1 MKKKL
6 FFLPMVAIIMAACS
20 SNETIEVNENKGDL
34 ISFHPI
40 VKGVTRA
47 ADADLTSDATS
58 FNVEAFNTGTTTSPY
73 FSNVTFTNTSRTFT
87 SATKYYWPTN
97 NLDFYAY
104 SPISSSQFAKTD
116 YKTFT
121 ITPSNTVS
129 EQVDFIYANTK
140 NKGKGTSGEV
150 TTLNFRH
157 AGAKIAVKVKN
168 SAPNLKFEISGWKLG
183 YLDNTATFT
192 YGDASTDTDT
202 PNAQLAFSDWSENS
216 TQSADNTYS
225 TTFTANA
232 IAAESTAYFLEKN
245 GTPSTTDTDEDLN
258 MILIPQTLTAATAY
272 ASTTAGAKP
281 NGSYI
286 ALKMVIENN
295 TTAGETVA
303 AATADGKWAMWP
315 IGGYNWEP
323 GKKYTYTIDLAGGG
337 YYETNQDSDTD
348 LDPILEGAEIKFATV
363 TVDGWTDRAVNI
375 PPPTNLTELRTLAT
389 GGGDC
394 SEYIGWVI
402 TSDGCIYPNATAAGE
417 KTKVA
422 MIAYAGLA
430 GSTDTST
437 GSESYCGLAIA
448 LTDAENNLSA
458 YFGPE
463 GTDESLTNYNSY
475 DPVNAMTDKEGDAN
489 TAALL
494 SAHPEGTTY
503 FAYKANNY
511 SVVRPSNTSTWF
523 VPSFGQWILF
533 FNNFGADITS
543 SNIESKMYYPLN
555 SEVRAKISTALTNA
569 GGSIIQPTVYG
580 SSTEANEN
588 NFYDV
593 SFATAGNSTSSNGK
607 VNANNVRTFFA
618 F

>member
-1 MKKKL
+1 MKKRL
-6 FFLPMVAIIMAACS
+6 FFLPMVAIMMAACS

-34 ISFHPI
+34 ISFRPI

-47 ADADLTSDATS
+47 ADISTDNLTSFVVNAKQAGGSTS
-58 FNVEAFNTGTTTSPY
+58 YFDNGVFNKSGSVFVSES
-73 FSNVTFTNTSRTFT
+73 
-87 SATKYYWPTN
+87 KYYWPASGS
-97 NLDFYAY
+97 LDFYAY
-104 SPISSSQFAKTD
+104 SPSGNSQVNYSG

-121 ITPSNTVS
+121 VTPSTTIAD
-129 EQVDFIYANTK
+129 QVDFVFAATM
-140 NKGKGTSGEV
+140 NKSKEDYGASGV
-150 TTLNFRH
+150 PLNFRH
-157 AGAKIAVKVKN
+157 TGAKIACYVKN
-168 SAPNLKFEISGWKLG
+168 SSTTLKFDVYGWKVG
-183 YLDNTATFT
+183 YICPAATFT
-192 YGDASTDTDT
+192 FSDANTDGNNDGSGTTLTPEQWGNRTDASIGT
-202 PNAQLAFSDWSENS
+202 E
-216 TQSADNTYS
+216 Y
-225 TTFTANA
+225 
-232 IAAESTAYFLEKN
+232 ESTFSVNQIGQSGATSLDGE
-245 GTPSTTDTDEDLN
+245 
-258 MILIPQTLTAATAY
+258 MILIPQAITAASGY
-272 ASTTAGAKP
+272 ASASAGANL
-281 NGSYI
+281 NGTYI
-286 ALKMVIENN
+286 AVKLKIRNN
-295 TTAGETVA
+295 DSAGTIIA
-303 AATADGKWAMWP
+303 DDGADGAFWAIWP
-315 IGGYNWEP
+315 IGGYSWEP

-337 YYETNQDSDTD
+337 YYETNQADTD
-348 LDPILEGAEIKFATV
+348 GNLDAILEGAEIKFATV

-430 GSTDTST
+430 GSADTST

>member
-1 MKKKL
+1 MKKRL
-6 FFLPMVAIIMAACS
+6 FFLPMVAIMMAACS

-34 ISFHPI
+34 ISFRPI

-47 ADADLTSDATS
+47 ADADLSSDATS

-73 FSNVTFTNTSRTFT
+73 FSNVTFTNSGGTFT

-104 SPISSSQFAKTD
+104 SPTSSSQFAKTD

-121 ITPSNTVS
+121 ITPSTTVS
-129 EQVDFIYANTK
+129 DQVDFIYANTN

-192 YGDASTDTDT
+192 YGDATTDTQGS
-202 PNAQLAFSDWSENS
+202 AQLAFTDWSENT

-232 IAAESTAYFLEKN
+232 IDASQSTAYYLDKN
-245 GTPSTTDTDEDLN
+245 GTPSESIDEDLN

-272 ASTTAGAKP
+272 ASAETNAKP

-286 ALKMVIENN
+286 ALKMVIKNN

-303 AATADGKWAMWP
+303 DATTADKWAMWP

-337 YYETNQDSDTD
+337 YYETNQDGTD
-348 LDPILEGAEIKFATV
+348 ENLDAILEGAEIKFV
-363 TVDGWTDRAVNI
+363 SVSVDGWTDRAVNI

-430 GSTDTST
+430 GSADTST

-448 LTDAENNLSA
+448 LTDADNTNSS
-458 YFGPE
+458 YFGPSE
-463 GTDESLTNYNSY
+463 TDESLTNYQST
-475 DPVNAMTDKEGDAN
+475 DAAGAMTDKAGVAN

-511 SVVRPSNTSTWF
+511 SVVRPSNTSAWF

-533 FNNFGADITS
+533 LNSFGADLTS
-543 SNIESKMYYPLN
+543 SNIGTKRYSPLD
-555 SEVRAKISTALTNA
+555 SEVRSRISMALTNA
-569 GGSIIQPTVYG
+569 GGNIIKSEGYG
-580 SSTEANEN
+580 SSTECSSNDFWNA
-588 NFYDV
+588 
-593 SFATAGNSTSSNGK
+593 SFNTSGNSTNFVAKNSQR
-607 VNANNVRTFFA
+607 NVRTFFA